1 MDENYTIQ
9 AKNLLDNLV
18 DEYKTT
24 IEDIHKIDIILK
36 QVKTIRV
43 EVNKRSRWI
52 SEVAN
57 ISKEVVNKKIKI
69 LIYNEDYL
77 KPISD
82 ELNQAGLN
90 YNISGQFIEV
100 KQPDFKYNQLM
111 SLVDEI
117 RTKENKILSKCSK
130 AKMDPVIRSKH
141 ALENDFIDQA
151 IARKTSNN
159 CQKIFE
165 SNENKIKELTIKKI
179 KSILGHDNF
188 KKFLKEE
195 VFE

>member
-1 MDENYTIQ
+1 M
-9 AKNLLDNLV
+9 
-18 DEYKTT
+18 T
-24 IEDIHKIDIILK
+24 IEDRSTKFIIVLK

-57 ISKEVVNKKIKI
+57 ISKEAVNKKVKI
-69 LIYNEDYL
+69 LIYNEDYFQ
-77 KPISD
+77 PISD

-90 YNISGQFIEV
+90 YKISGQFIEV

-111 SLVDEI
+111 GLVDEI

-159 CQKIFE
+159 CQRIFE
-165 SNENKIKELTIKKI
+165 SNENKIKELTIK
-179 KSILGHDNF
+179 N
-188 KKFLKEE
+188 
-195 VFE
+195 